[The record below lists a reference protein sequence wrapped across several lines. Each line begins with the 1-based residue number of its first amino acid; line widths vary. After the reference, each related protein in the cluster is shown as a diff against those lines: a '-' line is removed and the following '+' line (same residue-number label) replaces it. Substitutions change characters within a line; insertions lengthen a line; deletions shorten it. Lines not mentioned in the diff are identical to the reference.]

1 MGRGAAKEGEREG
14 SVLKEAIQFVGM
26 WRGVDCGEGRAVGRK
41 GEGEMGERRTRSA
54 RGVCIPVSCSKVCV
68 PHLHLLSLYC
78 RSTGS
83 CSNPICRSEVSN
95 SVRSQSSSRGS
106 TGSTPSPLDVTLR
119 QGTSLE
125 EGRGRGRGGEWRGRW
140 RGEGEGRERGW
151 ARGRGRGRGKSEGG
165 GKANEEF

>member
-68 PHLHLLSLYC
+68 PHL
-78 RSTGS
+78 
-83 CSNPICRSEVSN
+83 
-95 SVRSQSSSRGS
+95 
-106 TGSTPSPLDVTLR
+106 
-119 QGTSLE
+119 
-125 EGRGRGRGGEWRGRW
+125 
-140 RGEGEGRERGW
+140 EGEGSLEDWVAEAIGRLTVRGL
-151 ARGRGRGRGKSEGG
+151 
-165 GKANEEF
+165 ANEES